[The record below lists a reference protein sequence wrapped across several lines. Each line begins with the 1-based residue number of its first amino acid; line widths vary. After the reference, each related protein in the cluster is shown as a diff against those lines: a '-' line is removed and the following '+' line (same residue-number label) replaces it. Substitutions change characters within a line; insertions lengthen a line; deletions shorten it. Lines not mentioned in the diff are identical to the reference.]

1 MKKISQIMLFCVLA
15 LSVVLGLSTG
25 NVEARQS
32 PVVITMW
39 HIAVESDSF
48 YSVLPDAIEH
58 FNETHTDVQ
67 IEAQAIQNDAFKTQI
82 QVAIAAG
89 EQPDIF
95 MTWGGGLLKSY
106 VDGGVV
112 RDIPELD
119 TELGANF
126 ISGGLAP
133 ATFDGKYYAVPANL
147 AGVFLYY
154 NTDLFEQFDLEPPAT
169 WDDLVASCETFSENG
184 IIPIALGN
192 VNRWTGSFWFMNL
205 VLRAG
210 GSELFMD
217 AFNRADGAAFS
228 DPAFVEAGV
237 KIQEAVE
244 AGCFGEGFNGVDYP
258 DEQLLFGTGLAA
270 MELQGDWNYAGLLN
284 IDEEVAES
292 SVDVVPFPVLD
303 SEWGDPNALVGGTG
317 QAFAISA
324 DAPAEANVALL
335 ELLGSEAFGQA
346 VAENGFIPALH
357 GFDESI
363 EVPIIQKMAGLLSQA
378 SFVQL
383 AYDQFLPPDLAQVHL
398 DTTQQ
403 LFGLSISPE
412 EAAEATEAAA
422 AEILVAE

>member
-1 MKKISQIMLFCVLA
+1 MQKTRKMILFCTLA
-15 LSVVLGLSTG
+15 LSMILTLSAG
-25 NVEARQS
+25 HVEARQS
-32 PVVITMW
+32 PTVITMW

-48 YSVLPDAIEH
+48 YSVLPPAIER
-58 FNETHTDVQ
+58 FNATHTDVQ

-95 MTWGGGLLKSY
+95 MTWGGGLLQSY
-106 VDGGVV
+106 VEGGVV

-126 ISGGLAP
+126 IPGGFAP
-133 ATFDGKYYAVPANL
+133 STFDGKHYAVPANL

-154 NTDLFEQFDLEPPAT
+154 NKDLFEQFDLSAPAT
-169 WDDLVASCETFSENG
+169 WDELISSCETFSENG

-205 VLRAG
+205 VLRSG
-210 GSELFMD
+210 GPEPFMN
-217 AFNRADGAAFS
+217 AFNRVDGASFT
-228 DPAFVEAGV
+228 DPAFVEAGT

-284 IDEEVAES
+284 IDAEIAEN
-292 SVDVVPFPVLD
+292 SVDVVPFPLLD
-303 SEWGDPNALVGGTG
+303 SEMGDPNALVGGTG

-324 DAPAEANVALL
+324 DAPAEANVALI
-335 ELLGSEAFGQA
+335 ELLGSEEFGLS
-346 VAENGFIPALH
+346 VAENGFIPALK
-357 GFDESI
+357 GFDQNI
-363 EVPIIQKMAGLLSQA
+363 EVPIVQKMASLLSQA

-383 AYDQFLPPDLAQVHL
+383 AYDQFLPPELAQVHL

-403 LFGLSISPE
+403 LFGLSTSPE
-412 EAAEATEAAA
+412 DAAAETEAAA
-422 AEILVAE
+422 VEILGAE